1 VYNGSTAS
9 GLATGVSQALV
20 AKGYKA
26 GAVTNATAQ
35 SQTTASGTQV
45 FYGSGASGNATKIA
59 DYFGASAKALTSLPA
74 GHVEVLIGAGATV
87 VPSSLTPAATS
98 PQNAPATSSSP
109 SSAGDNGA
117 SGGAVTV
124 GAQAKFGVPCV
135 Y

>member
-1 VYNGSTAS
+1 VYNGGTAP

-35 SQTTASGTQV
+35 TRTATSGTQV

-59 DYFGASAKALTSLPA
+59 DYFGATAKSLTSLPS
-74 GHVEVLIGAGATV
+74 GHVEVLLGTGATV
-87 VPSSLTPAATS
+87 VPSSLTPAAPST
-98 PQNAPATSSSP
+98 PQNAPATSS
-109 SSAGDNGA
+109 AGDNGA
-117 SGGAVTV
+117 TGGAVTV